1 METIKKRRLAK
12 FKRTRKEI
20 RIANYTQHW
29 LNALTSYYQSTETAI
44 IEAAVQAFAER
55 YMIEAMAEIGGNR
68 AGKNRQ
74 HIETAKNFEKI
85 GENIDQGI
93 LHV

>member
-1 METIKKRRLAK
+1 MDTMKKRRLAK

-29 LNALTSYYQSTETAI
+29 LRALSSYYQSTETAI

-55 YMIEAMAEIGGNR
+55 YITEAMAEISTKQP
-68 AGKNRQ
+68 GKNRR
-74 HIETAKNFEKI
+74 HIEEAKKFEKI
-85 GENIDQGI
+85 GENLDRGI

>member
-1 METIKKRRLAK
+1 MDTAKKRRLAK

-29 LNALTSYYQSTETAI
+29 LNALSAYYQSTETAI
-44 IEAAVQAFAER
+44 IEAAVQAFGER
-55 YMIEAMAEIGGNR
+55 YITEAMAEIGGNQ

-74 HIETAKNFEKI
+74 HIESAKNFEKI
-85 GENIDQGI
+85 AENLG
-93 LHV
+93 